1 MSPIQEVLMPS
12 VMRVQH
18 VSVPMPP
25 GSQEQARQFYGAV
38 LGMREK
44 DPPSS
49 LAAQQLVWFDVGDG
63 GHEVHIFTDE
73 AMTSNSSAQHLC
85 LQVDSLADFRAQ
97 LADHEIEIEET
108 TPITNR
114 PRLFVHDPFGNLIEI
129 TQVLGEYD

>member
-1 MSPIQEVLMPS
+1 MAS

-25 GSQEQARQFYGAV
+25 GGQEQAREFYGGI

-44 DPPSS
+44 SPPSS
-49 LAAQQLVWFDVGDG
+49 LAQQQLVWFDAGDG
-63 GHEVHIFTDE
+63 GHEVHVFADDE
-73 AMTSNSSAQHLC
+73 MESKSTAQHLC
-85 LQVDSLADFRAQ
+85 LQVDSLAEYRNRLTEQ
-97 LADHEIEIEET
+97 GVSIEET

-129 TQVLGEYD
+129 TQVLGDYD

>member
-1 MSPIQEVLMPS
+1 MPS

-25 GSQEQARQFYGAV
+25 GSQEQARRFYGTV

-44 DPPSS
+44 SPPSS
-49 LAAQQLVWFDVGDG
+49 LAAQQLVWFDAGDG
-63 GHEVHIFTDE
+63 GHEVHCFADDQ
-73 AMTSNSSAQHLC
+73 MTSNSAAQHLC
-85 LQVDSLADFRAQ
+85 LQVDSLPDFRSR
-97 LADHEIEIEET
+97 LAEHGIDIEET

-114 PRLFVHDPFGNLIEI
+114 PRLFVRDPFGNLIEI